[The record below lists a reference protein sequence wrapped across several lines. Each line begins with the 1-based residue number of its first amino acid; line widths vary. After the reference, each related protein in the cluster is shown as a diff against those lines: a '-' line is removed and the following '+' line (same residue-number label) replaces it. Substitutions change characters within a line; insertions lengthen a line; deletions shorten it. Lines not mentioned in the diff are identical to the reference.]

1 MTSKGRDSNRATRL
15 LYFWFAIVVY
25 FIS

>member
-1 MTSKGRDSNRATRL
+1 MTSKGRDSNKATRL